1 MRGYTHKHH
10 HAGHRGYHGKKH
22 WHGHGGKGRH
32 AHYGYGHG
40 RPVGGWCCCRRAWHP
55 HCCWGFHPAEAWCC
69 HEWAWEIPE
78 EYEMCYPHYK
88 GGHAKPKKGGHAWKY
103 EEECCHDYETKH
115 EHKHRKLRYEDAECC
130 EEHEEECCEETE
142 TSCEGEHVE
151 GRPEEGEC
159 GREEKEKCHDEVH
172 ECACEEEESGEEP
185 ERE

>member
-1 MRGYTHKHH
+1 
-10 HAGHRGYHGKKH
+10 
-22 WHGHGGKGRH
+22 
-32 AHYGYGHG
+32 
-40 RPVGGWCCCRRAWHP
+40 
-55 HCCWGFHPAEAWCC
+55 
-69 HEWAWEIPE
+69 
-78 EYEMCYPHYK
+78 MCYPHYK
-88 GGHAKPKKGGHAWKY
+88 GGHSKPKKGGHAWKY
-103 EEECCHDYETKH
+103 EEECCHDYEMKH